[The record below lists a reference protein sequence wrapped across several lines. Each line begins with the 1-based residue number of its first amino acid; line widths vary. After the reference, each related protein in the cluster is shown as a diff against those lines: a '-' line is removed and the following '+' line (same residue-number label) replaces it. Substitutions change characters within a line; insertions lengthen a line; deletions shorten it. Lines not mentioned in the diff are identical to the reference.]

1 MTDWA
6 DHAIWW
12 QVYPLGFLGAE
23 ASALPPDA
31 PPVPRLRALEPWL
44 DYLIELGCNGFAL
57 GPIFAS
63 ETHGYDTTDY
73 YRIDPRLGTEDDL
86 RWLIDTCHER
96 GIRVLL
102 DGVFNHVG
110 RSFGPFR
117 DVISNGQSSP
127 YKDWFRIDWNAQ
139 GPDGFGY
146 ANFEGHSH
154 LVALNHHTPAVVDYV
169 SGVMNRWLD
178 FGVDG
183 WRLDAAYAVPLA
195 FWRQVSDRVHAAH
208 PEAWLVGEVIHGDY
222 AAFVRDGGL
231 DSTTQYE
238 LWKAIRSSLN
248 DCNFFELW
256 WTLARNNDLARTFA
270 PMTFAGNHDVTRL
283 ASAIRDERYLPH
295 ALVALFTVAGIPS
308 IYYGDEQGFRGI
320 KEAREHGDDAI
331 RQAFPGGPG
340 DLASFGWPTFRL
352 HQELI
357 CVRRRH
363 PWLVR
368 AQTNRL
374 HLATEQLA
382 YESRGPGG
390 ESLIVLLNLADIPF
404 AFEPRGAVRE
414 VLARSAPADSLVL
427 PIEPHGWAILAC
439 D

>member
-1 MTDWA
+1 
-6 DHAIWW
+6 
-12 QVYPLGFLGAE
+12 
-23 ASALPPDA
+23 
-31 PPVPRLRALEPWL
+31 
-44 DYLIELGCNGFAL
+44 
-57 GPIFAS
+57 
-63 ETHGYDTTDY
+63 
-73 YRIDPRLGTEDDL
+73 
-86 RWLIDTCHER
+86 
-96 GIRVLL
+96 
-102 DGVFNHVG
+102 
-110 RSFGPFR
+110 
-117 DVISNGQSSP
+117 
-127 YKDWFRIDWNAQ
+127 
-139 GPDGFGY
+139 
-146 ANFEGHSH
+146 
-154 LVALNHHTPAVVDYV
+154 
-169 SGVMNRWLD
+169 
-178 FGVDG
+178 
-183 WRLDAAYAVPLA
+183 
-195 FWRQVSDRVHAAH
+195 
-208 PEAWLVGEVIHGDY
+208 
-222 AAFVRDGGL
+222 VREGGL

-238 LWKAIRSSLN
+238 LWKAIRSALN

-256 WTLARNNDLARTFA
+256 WTLTRHNDLARTFA

-283 ASAIRDERYLPH
+283 ASAIHDERHLPH

-414 VLARSAPADSLVL
+414 VLARSAPADSPVL
-427 PIEPHGWAILAC
+427 PIEPHGWAILDC
-439 D
+439 G